1 MRLSFRRR
9 NEALNGPNGECAN
22 GAEYDRIPTMK
33 VSLKEKIG
41 YSLGDAAANLVFQ
54 LMMMFQ
60 MLFYTDVLGIRAGAA
75 GMILLGARVFD
86 AFVDP
91 LAGILSDRTRTRWGK
106 YRPWVI
112 GTAIPF
118 AAVFSLS
125 FLAPD
130 WGERAKIAWA
140 AATYSILMMLYSL
153 NNTPYSSLGGV
164 MTDDGRERTSVAT
177 VRFVAATIA
186 TIVVQAC
193 TLGLVEK
200 LGSGDAKT
208 GWALTVGLYAVAAAV
223 MLVVSGLSAKERI
236 APPAAQKSDMKSDL
250 KAVTGNAPW
259 RAMFA
264 LTLFLFVTLALW
276 GSAMSYY
283 FEYLVPK
290 EGAVSFSTFNAIGQT
305 VTFAAVVTLPGW
317 LSAKFGKKAVFTV
330 CLAFT
335 AVFTAAFWFVPC
347 DSSSGLVTMCV
358 LKSLAYA
365 PTIPLLWAMM
375 GDVADHVEWVAG
387 RRATGLVFA
396 GIVFALKAGLGLGGA
411 LCGWILAAFGF
422 VPHETQTPEAALGL
436 RLAVSLVPGAL
447 FATGVLALF
456 FYPIAKGTE
465 KEMQLALDERRSK

>member
-1 MRLSFRRR
+1 
-9 NEALNGPNGECAN
+9 
-22 GAEYDRIPTMK
+22 MK
-33 VSLKEKIG
+33 VSLTEKIG

-86 AFVDP
+86 AFIDP
-91 LAGILSDRTRTRWGK
+91 LAGILSDRTKTRWGK

-118 AAVFSLS
+118 AALFALS
-125 FLAPD
+125 FYAPD

-164 MTDDGRERTSVAT
+164 MTDDGRERTGVAT

-186 TIVVQAC
+186 TVVVQAC
-193 TLGLVEK
+193 TLPLVEK
-200 LGSGDAKT
+200 IGALDAKS
-208 GWALTVGLYAVAAAV
+208 GWSATIGLYAIAAAV
-223 MLVVSGLSAKERI
+223 MLVISGISAKERI
-236 APPAAQKSDMKSDL
+236 APPAAQKSDLKSDL
-250 KAVTGNAPW
+250 KVVAGNAPW
-259 RAMFA
+259 RAMFV

-290 EGAVSFSTFNAIGQT
+290 EGVVGFSVFNAVGQG
-305 VTFAAVVTLPGW
+305 VTFVAVVTLPGF
-317 LSAKFGKKAVFTV
+317 LSAKFGKKATFVT
-330 CLAFT
+330 CLALTAIFT
-335 AVFTAAFWFVPC
+335 FGFWFVPC
-347 DSSSGLVTMCV
+347 DSSAGLLAMCA

-375 GDVADHVEWVAG
+375 GDVADHVEWKGG

-396 GIVFALKAGLGLGGA
+396 GIVFALKAGLGMGGA
-411 LCGWILAAFGF
+411 ACGWILAAFGF
-422 VPHETQTPEAALGL
+422 VPHAAQTPEAAEGM
-436 RLAVSLVPGAL
+436 RLAVSVIPAAL
-447 FATGVLALF
+447 FAVGVVALA
-456 FYPIAKGTE
+456 FYPITKSTE
-465 KEMQLALDERRSK
+465 ALMQKALDERRRNA